1 MILDTIL
8 QIFATVILPIFLLLG
23 VGFAADRCFHLNLQ
37 TLSRLCFHLFL
48 PALIFVKVLE
58 SDIDLAQMRDILLIT
73 LVHAVLLLGLA
84 YLAFWRRP
92 FRDQRL
98 ILSLGTAFFNCG
110 NYGIP
115 LADLAFP
122 GGMGVGIMAVILMAQ
137 TFIAFSL
144 GIYLVERRGQ
154 SAGRI
159 ALGFL
164 KMPLIHAIIAAF
176 FLRLLGVELIAQLR
190 QPLDYLGNG
199 LVPVALVT
207 LGVQLSRSRLTRHL
221 PSLLTISVARLLI
234 SPLIAWGLVILFDLD
249 APLAA
254 VFIVAAGLPVAVNVF
269 IVAAEYDL
277 DQAFASQTVF
287 WTTLLSAVS
296 LSILLAVLR

>member
-1 MILDTIL
+1 MIPATVL
-8 QIFATVILPIFLLLG
+8 QIFATVILPIFFLLG
-23 VGFAADRCFHLNLQ
+23 VGFAADRCFQLNLQ

-58 SDIDLAQMRDILLIT
+58 SDIDLGQMRDILLIT
-73 LVHAVLLLGLA
+73 LVHAILLLAIA
-84 YLAFWRRP
+84 YLAFWRGP

-115 LADLAFP
+115 LAELAFP
-122 GGMGVGIMAVILMAQ
+122 GGMAVSIMAVVLMAQ
-137 TFIAFSL
+137 NFITFSL

-164 KMPLIHAIIAAF
+164 KMPIIYAIVAAF
-176 FLRLLGVELIAQLR
+176 FLRLLGIELIAQIR

-207 LGVQLSRSRLTRHL
+207 LGVQLSRSRLTQHL
-221 PSLLTISVARLLI
+221 SSLLTISIARLLI
-234 SPLIAWGLVILFDLD
+234 SPLIAWGLVVLFDLA
-249 APLAA
+249 APLAV
-254 VFIVAAGLPVAVNVF
+254 VFIVAAGLPVAVNVY
-269 IVAAEYDL
+269 IIAAEYDL

-296 LSILLAVLR
+296 LSVLLTMVY